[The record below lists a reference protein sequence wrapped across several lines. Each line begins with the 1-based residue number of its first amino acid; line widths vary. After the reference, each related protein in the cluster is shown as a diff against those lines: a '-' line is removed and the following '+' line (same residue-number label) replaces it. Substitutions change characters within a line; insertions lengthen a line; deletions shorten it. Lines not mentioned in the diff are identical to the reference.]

1 MLFVGKMSIEG
12 MIKNKFDMRPHNE
25 NIESYGRLC
34 RERTNKY
41 MGKNRQIQV
50 VVKMVKSNVAA
61 WSFKQTSSAIF
72 HDHVSGFLTRSLIMP
87 EECI

>member
-1 MLFVGKMSIEG
+1 MFFVGKMSVEG
-12 MIKNKFDMRPHNE
+12 KIKNKFDMRPHNE

-50 VVKMVKSNVAA
+50 VVKWCVVT
-61 WSFKQTSSAIF
+61 WSFKQTSSAFF